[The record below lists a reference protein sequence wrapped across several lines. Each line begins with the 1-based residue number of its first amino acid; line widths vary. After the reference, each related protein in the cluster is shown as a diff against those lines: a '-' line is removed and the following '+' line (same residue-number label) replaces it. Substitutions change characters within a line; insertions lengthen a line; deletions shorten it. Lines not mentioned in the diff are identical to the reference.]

1 MHLKRSY
8 FSRKWPSSSLESDL
22 LSFLSSGM
30 YRCWSQAC
38 KGKHE
43 KGKEFF
49 FLFFFLFFFSF
60 SSSFCK
66 VLETCKKREE
76 FPRDPFV
83 T

>member
-8 FSRKWPSSSLESDL
+8 FSRRWPSSSLDSDL
-22 LSFLSSGM
+22 HSFLSSAM
-30 YRCWSQAC
+30 YRFWSQAC

-43 KGKEFF
+43 KGKEFSF
-49 FLFFFLFFFSF
+49 FLLFFPF